1 MYKTSSTLLSTQ
13 TIFSPTAQLCLQES
27 DYTVCVAACPESCF
41 ILSDILCHCYEECQ
55 FSSGYMQSEK
65 DCITPEQCHLFCGQG
80 YEMNSHTF
88 S

>member
-13 TIFSPTAQLCLQES
+13 TIFSPTALLCPQES

-41 ILSDILCHCYEECQ
+41 ILSDILCHSYEEFQ

-65 DCITPEQCHLFCGQG
+65 DCITPEQFVLWTGL
-80 YEMNSHTF
+80 
-88 S
+88 